1 MYHCRSMN
9 AHILFVCMSVVF
21 LTIAFSSGC
30 APSPKKPAGL
40 YPAYPGPQIAVE
52 PRTIRLGVSTLL
64 KTEIVI
70 GGMGFVPGD
79 SVFLNLVGTGEN
91 SDIKV
96 PIDVADAGI
105 DGQFKIKMKRE
116 IKALELLRV
125 DLGPEDNKPILV
137 RDPIPP
143 GVYTITAETV
153 ESGRKAECILIAA
166 APSKLDKIK
175 DKIGILFRKIKK
187 Q

>member
-1 MYHCRSMN
+1 MKQNRLRISR
-9 AHILFVCMSVVF
+9 ILLISISAALISISF
-21 LTIAFSSGC
+21 FSC
-30 APSPKKPAGL
+30 APPPKKPAGL

-70 GGMGFVPGD
+70 GGQGFVPGD
-79 SVFLNLVGTGEN
+79 SIFLNLEGTGEH

-105 DGQFKIKMKRE
+105 EGQFKIKMKRE

-125 DLGPEDNKPILV
+125 NLEPETGKPIIV
-137 RDPIPP
+137 KDPIPT
-143 GVYTITAETV
+143 GVYLIKAETV
-153 ESGRKAECILIAA
+153 ESGRKAECILIAE
-166 APSKLDKIK
+166 APSKMDRIK
-175 DKIGILFRKIKK
+175 DKIGLLFRKIKRE
-187 Q
+187 

>member
-1 MYHCRSMN
+1 MN
-9 AHILFVCMSVVF
+9 KQKLIVSRILLVSISAIFFMICF
-21 LTIAFSSGC
+21 TGC
-30 APSPKKPAGL
+30 APPLKKPAGL

-52 PRTIRLGVSTLL
+52 PRTIRLGISTLL

-70 GGMGFVPGD
+70 GGKGFVPGD

-105 DGQFKIKMKRE
+105 DGQFKVKVKRE

-125 DLGPEDNKPILV
+125 NLDPETNKPIIV
-137 RDPIPP
+137 KDPIPK
-143 GVYTITAETV
+143 GVYIIKAETV
-153 ESGRKAECILIAA
+153 ESGRKAECILIAE
-166 APSKLDKIK
+166 APSKMDRIK
-175 DKIGILFRKIKK
+175 DKIGILLRKIKK
-187 Q
+187 E